1 MMDVRRVADKYNIML
16 VLDASLLGENAY
28 LIKQR

>member
-1 MMDVRRVADKYNIML
+1 ML

-28 LIKQR
+28 LVKQREEKWKREYDG